1 MLDRWREAVAAL
13 VVAGFVAVALFRFAR
28 GELSMPAQTVLLITV
43 LTSVAT
49 VYGMEKLTAVM
60 KAWRGN

>member
-1 MLDRWREAVAAL
+1 MLERWREAVAAL

-49 VYGMEKLTAVM
+49 VYGVERLKAAVE
-60 KAWRGN
+60 AWRGD